1 MRMQNP
7 ELVFPASLI
16 VTEQTIDIS
25 GFTPG
30 QKTFYLNLFWETV
43 GVYKA
48 VKKPRVAIGIAGP
61 TGAGKS
67 VVAVL
72 FKELARQAGLPFAF
86 ESVTI
91 DAYHYPNSH
100 LLSHFSGGATLK
112 QFKGR
117 FDTYDVT
124 ALVRDLK
131 AFATGENVSFPA
143 YSRKLHDPVPDSVP
157 ITNPATLLV
166 VEGLWLLYDQ
176 AGWEHVRPLLDF
188 CYFIDSD
195 TERTRQAVIKRHM
208 TGGRTQEDAAR
219 HYAEVDGRN
228 SDLVLQTRH
237 RADKVI
243 PPYYLVG

>member
-1 MRMQNP
+1 VQNP
-7 ELVFPASLI
+7 ELIFPTSLI

-25 GFTPG
+25 GFT
-30 QKTFYLNLFWETV
+30 QRQREFYLGLFWETA
-43 GVYKA
+43 GICHA
-48 VKKPRVAIGIAGP
+48 AKKSRVAIGIAGP

-67 VVAVL
+67 VVSVL
-72 FKELARQAGLPFAF
+72 FKELAKQARLPFAF

-91 DAYHYPNSH
+91 DAYHYPNSY

-117 FDTYDVT
+117 FDTYDVA

-131 AFATGENVSFPA
+131 AFASGENVYFPA
-143 YSRKLHDPVPDSVP
+143 YSRKLHDPVPNSIG

-166 VEGLWLLYDQ
+166 VEGLWLLHDQ
-176 AGWEHVRPLLDF
+176 AGWEQVRPLLDF

-208 TGGRTQEDAAR
+208 TGGRTGEDAAR
-219 HYAEVDGRN
+219 HYEEVDGRN
-228 SDLVLQTRH
+228 SELVLQTRH
-237 RADKVI
+237 RADRVI
-243 PPYYLVG
+243 PPYYLVEV